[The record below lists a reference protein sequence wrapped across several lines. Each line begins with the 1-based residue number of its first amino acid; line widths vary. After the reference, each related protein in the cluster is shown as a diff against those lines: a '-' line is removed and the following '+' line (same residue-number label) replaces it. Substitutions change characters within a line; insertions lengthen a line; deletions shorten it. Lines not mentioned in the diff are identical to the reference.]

1 MDEIP
6 TLYISEMTMRTILA
20 CSVLILVFCV
30 GCPTETPEPTLPPA
44 TSPEGTPEKPK
55 LVEPLVPKVDDPPEG
70 TPETTMILSEALG
83 KYAAEVVPLP
93 PIEDLTAQVDAYIT
107 DLGKSLDALD
117 GSPKYADDA
126 ANVVRDANALTLVAL
141 AIGLSEDDSPYKKAA
156 TSIIAATHH
165 LAAAKNLD
173 EGQKAYE
180 ALKTSLKGSGD
191 GTTLS
196 WSGKVAELEPV
207 MKAVP
212 NLSSAVKRIT
222 DTERKFNTALK
233 NRAQSIYSQLAAL
246 AVLAQ
251 GSIPAV
257 EETSS
262 PDAKDEWKTCC
273 EEFRDAA
280 LKVNAAARQFGKDT
294 ADGKEPNYAA
304 FSTSFKAMTEACD
317 SCHKIFHP
325 SAVGQTE

>member
-1 MDEIP
+1 
-6 TLYISEMTMRTILA
+6 MRTILTF
-20 CSVLILVFCV
+20 SVLILVLCA
-30 GCPTETPEPTLPPA
+30 GCPKETPKPTPQPDNGGA
-44 TSPEGTPEKPK
+44 
-55 LVEPLVPKVDDPPEG
+55 VEPAENPVPKVDPTESSSSE
-70 TPETTMILSEALG
+70 TTTMILSEPLG
-83 KYAAEVVPLP
+83 KYAAEAVPLP
-93 PIEDLTAQVDAYIT
+93 PVEDLTAQVDAYIA
-107 DLGKSLDALD
+107 DIGKSLDALD

-126 ANVVRDANALTLVAL
+126 ANVVRDANALALVAL
-141 AIGLSEDDSPYKKAA
+141 AIGLSEGDSLYKKAA
-156 TSIIAATHH
+156 VPIIAATKT

-173 EGQKAYE
+173 EGQKAYV

-191 GTTLS
+191 GSSLS
-196 WSGKVAELEPV
+196 WTGKVAELEPV

-233 NRAQSIYSQLAAL
+233 SKAQSIYSQLAAL

-251 GSIPAV
+251 GSIPDVA
-257 EETSS
+257 ETSK

-280 LKVNAAARQFGKDT
+280 LKTNAAARQFGKDT
-294 ADGKEPNYAA
+294 ADGKEPDYSA
-304 FSTSFKAMTEACD
+304 FSTSFKAMTDACD
-317 SCHKIFHP
+317 SCHKVFHP